1 MWLFITVVVSHH
13 CCVGSKLMWLII
25 AVVVSHHGCD
35 GSKLTWLFVTV
46 VVSDRCCAGSIC
58 VSDFVVSFHHNY
70 STITVLRTGSSC
82 SGYLWPVGLELWL
95 LCFCSLA
102 PLVIGV

>member
-46 VVSDRCCAGSIC
+46 VVSDRCCVGSIC
-58 VSDFVVSFHHNY
+58 VSDFVVSFQHNY
-70 STITVLRTGSSC
+70 STITVLRTGSIAAQDI
-82 SGYLWPVGLELWL
+82 SGRWVSNFGFFVFAAWL
-95 LCFCSLA
+95 LSS
-102 PLVIGV
+102 